1 VGHRGWLGVW
11 LDVPVD
17 WQELV
22 EIVTEAYRLVAPRR
36 LLAELEG

>member
-1 VGHRGWLGVW
+1 MGHRGWLGVW

-17 WQELV
+17 GQELGK
-22 EIVTEAYRLVAPRR
+22 IVTEAYRLVAPRR